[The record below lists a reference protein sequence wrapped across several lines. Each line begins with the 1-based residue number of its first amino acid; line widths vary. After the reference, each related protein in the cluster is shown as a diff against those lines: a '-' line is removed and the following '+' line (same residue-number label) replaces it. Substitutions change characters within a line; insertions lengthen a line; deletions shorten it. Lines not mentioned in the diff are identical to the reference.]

1 MLSPECL
8 QFSLGAPVVSAK
20 TLFELRDLLAS
31 LNFHGD
37 SNRASLDANPR
48 EGVDEAIGK
57 TSVRTDE
64 PCTWH
69 VDNGKSRRPTE
80 GPHRR
85 SNGAPRQ
92 RSRNTS
98 RRRKRTA
105 RKRRGK

>member
-31 LNFHGD
+31 LNLRGD
-37 SNRASLDANPR
+37 SDRASLDANPR

-57 TSVRTDE
+57 ATVPTDE
-64 PCTWH
+64 PCAGQC
-69 VDNGKSRRPTE
+69 VGNGKSGRSTE

-85 SNGAPRQ
+85 SDGAPRQ
-92 RSRNTS
+92 RSRS
-98 RRRKRTA
+98 RRKKRTA
-105 RKRRGK
+105 KKRRKG